1 MGIRVEW
8 IAIGMIFIMLGVSFL
23 FEAKHRKAT
32 NSTFHKEFE
41 VYNSVTIEVDKRG
54 VNSRLYSDYGM
65 KESGVLTLTNM
76 RYKGRSVEWLRAY
89 KGRFVDNKIYLD
101 YNVTAL
107 QSNGYYY
114 ESEHAIYNQLT
125 EFLYITSPFTA
136 YINNS
141 VVKGSKLEYSRIG
154 EEAKAQ
160 SVKATFYPKR

>member
-8 IAIGMIFIMLGVSFL
+8 VAIGMIFIMLGVSFL

-41 VYNSVTIEVDKRG
+41 VYNSITIEVDEEG
-54 VNSRLYSDYGM
+54 ISSRLYSDYGM

-76 RYKGRSVEWLRAY
+76 TYSGRSVEKLRAY
-89 KGRFVDNKIYLD
+89 KGRFIDHKIYLD

-114 ESEHAIYNQLT
+114 EGQHAIYNQLT
-125 EFLYITSPFTA
+125 EFLYITSPFIA

-141 VVKGSKLEYSRIG
+141 VIEGSKLEYNRIE
-154 EEAKAQ
+154 EEAKAE
-160 SVKATFYPKR
+160 SIRATFYPKR